1 MIDGDDSGTGEAE
14 KPAVDYDRHAQMLHR
29 AVTRVREG
37 SAASVVFALCAEALY
52 ERSGGAID
60 AAPVDVEQVAAAVTG
75 AFGDGGSPVRCL
87 VAGRPLALGGRT
99 PLEVIACGEAPLLLY
114 TLAALQHGLGA

>member
-1 MIDGDDSGTGEAE
+1 MSQGDDLGIASAEELADEYERGADMLRRAIARVQQGHAPTVMVALCEEALREHACGAAEADAAEAE
-14 KPAVDYDRHAQMLHR
+14 RI
-29 AVTRVREG
+29 G
-37 SAASVVFALCAEALY
+37 
-52 ERSGGAID
+52 
-60 AAPVDVEQVAAAVTG
+60 AAVTG
-75 AFGDGGSPVRCL
+75 AFGDGSSPVRYL